1 MSARALLESE
11 PPKLALAEVYSLTL
25 LLALV
30 AGSCVHIT
38 SVSTSSFSVMEYFD
52 LLLTYI
58 VAFIEDLLTILLIWL
73 ICKSLC
79 RELFIV
85 ITLVVVTYIS
95 LCDTFLYAM
104 LTVPLTLDG
113 LSVLVTKPDITL
125 PNVQMLSGSQA
136 LVLMILLA
144 MPILFPLSLRTIF
157 SLRMS
162 HIRSTSR
169 FKKGIFFSSILLLYL
184 FTFHT
189 ISLTSVVHNPIV
201 RLSYEALYELSG
213 KSTITD
219 KNFIENELSFLK
231 SLEEELVQ
239 QQRASSSNAARPSL
253 FIIMLESVRASALPI
268 YNPAIP
274 PEVTPFLSSL
284 MQLNPK
290 NTNGT
295 FLDGARVSL
304 VESMYAV

>member
-162 HIRSTSR
+162 H
-169 FKKGIFFSSILLLYL
+169 F
-184 FTFHT
+184 
-189 ISLTSVVHNPIV
+189 
-201 RLSYEALYELSG
+201 
-213 KSTITD
+213 
-219 KNFIENELSFLK
+219 
-231 SLEEELVQ
+231 
-239 QQRASSSNAARPSL
+239 
-253 FIIMLESVRASALPI
+253 
-268 YNPAIP
+268 
-274 PEVTPFLSSL
+274 
-284 MQLNPK
+284 
-290 NTNGT
+290 
-295 FLDGARVSL
+295 
-304 VESMYAV
+304 